1 MGIFARSFF
10 ATIVAIPVLYLF
22 YNFLFPSSGN
32 DAFIFMS
39 MAVFFLGIPLFLV
52 MFVAIA
58 VLSKSS
64 DPNAIDSSDKNI
76 SARRLRSIF
85 TVGSVGVAIAGVLAL
100 LISGIIW
107 QVWLVCAAVGGIL
120 GAIAGIFRKL

>member
-10 ATIVAIPVLYLF
+10 ATLVAIPVLYLF
-22 YNFLFPSSGN
+22 YLFLFPSDGG

-39 MAVFFLGIPLFLV
+39 MAIFFLGIPLFLV

-58 VLSKSS
+58 VLSKST
-64 DPNAIDSSDKNI
+64 DAQVIQSSEK
-76 SARRLRSIF
+76 SLSGQRLRSTIIVAG
-85 TVGSVGVAIAGVLAL
+85 VGFAIAGVLAL

-107 QVWLVCAAVGGIL
+107 EVWLDCAAVGAIL
-120 GAIAGIFRKL
+120 GAIVGIFRKL